1 MISFFGLLFLLFIS
15 RLSSGTKIT
24 LSGDLNVFNF
34 QRVLL
39 AARKTDTI
47 ALWLYAY
54 FLRIDLPILTDA
66 KTCSHYLDKI
76 QRRLILT
83 LDSVYQRHHHRL
95 EFWIF
100 FFFLQLPYLQRYA
113 DIAAGKCA
121 PLYNCFNF
129 VGGIIAHTCV
139 SVLNEKLVF
148 SHYTRVRGVKF

>member
-1 MISFFGLLFLLFIS
+1 MIGHFEFLTMISFFGLLFLLFIS

-100 FFFLQLPYLQRYA
+100 FFFFTTAIFTEICRYSSWKMFTF
-113 DIAAGKCA
+113 I
-121 PLYNCFNF
+121 
-129 VGGIIAHTCV
+129 
-139 SVLNEKLVF
+139 
-148 SHYTRVRGVKF
+148 